1 MHLVWNPAVKDEIMV
16 MLVEDNPRYREVIA
30 LALKQE
36 PRLQLASQFGT
47 AEIALRSLREKPNGD
62 VPDIILLDLRLPGM
76 DGLEALPLFIAAAPG
91 ARIMILTQSDN
102 EADVLR
108 AISLGAAGYLLKS
121 STVNMI
127 VEGIR
132 TVMKG
137 GASLDAGVARFII
150 NTLKTRLP
158 RSGAEGLLTSR
169 QMEILTLLG
178 EGLLKKEIAERLALS
193 YATVDEH
200 VAHIYERL
208 GVRNAPSAVNKA
220 HLLGLFPPGG
230 HRA

>member
-1 MHLVWNPAVKDEIMV
+1 MKSTIRV

-36 PRLQLASQFGT
+36 PAIQLASQFGT
-47 AEIALRSLREKPNGD
+47 AEIALRSLRDPSIRD
-62 VPDIILLDLRLPGM
+62 LPDLILLDLRLPGM
-76 DGLEALPLFIAAAPG
+76 DGLEALPQFLSAAP
-91 ARIMILTQSDN
+91 AAKIMILTQSDN

-108 AISLGAAGYLLKS
+108 AISLGATGYLLKS
-121 STVNMI
+121 STVITI

-132 TVMKG
+132 TVMNG

-150 NTLKTRLP
+150 NSLKTRLP
-158 RSGAEGLLTSR
+158 KGGAETLLTGR
-169 QMEILTLLG
+169 QLEILTLLSG
-178 EGLLKKEIAERLALS
+178 GFLKKEIAERLKIS

-208 GVRNAPSAVNKA
+208 GVRNAPAAVNKA
-220 HLLGLFPPGG
+220 HLLGLFPSTDG
-230 HRA
+230 HRAGPPAL

>member
-1 MHLVWNPAVKDEIMV
+1 MKSRIRV

-36 PRLQLASQFGT
+36 PGIQLASEFGT
-47 AEIALRSLREKPNGD
+47 AEIALRSLRDKSNGELPNL
-62 VPDIILLDLRLPGM
+62 VLLDLRLPGM
-76 DGLEALPLFIAAAPG
+76 DGLEALPQFLAAAP
-91 ARIMILTQSDN
+91 AAKIMILTQSDN

-108 AISLGAAGYLLKS
+108 AISLGASGYLLKS
-121 STVNMI
+121 STVTTI
-127 VEGIR
+127 TEGIR

-150 NTLKTRLP
+150 NTLKTRL
-158 RSGAEGLLTSR
+158 SKGSSEGLLTDR
-169 QMEILTLLG
+169 QMEIITLLG
-178 EGLLKKEIAERLALS
+178 EGLLKKEIAKRLNIS

-208 GVRNAPSAVNKA
+208 GVRNAPAAVNQA
-220 HLLGLFPPGG
+220 HLLGLFPRGG
-230 HRA
+230 HRAGQPPC